1 MSIDSIGVVWLL
13 EKMEQHLASAAA
25 VCFALEAIAEDSKWL
40 VLLVPKARELF
51 GKEVYLCQPKTQ
63 AGSAGNLSVKIVE
76 MRHSMQVSVDMF
88 GSFLPDFAFSF
99 GSVDHMDPN
108 RVCLCHTCSKS
119 RENVPRYWLDF

>member
-1 MSIDSIGVVWLL
+1 MVGAVGAQSTRAFWQRSIFVSTENSGGQCRKSFG
-13 EKMEQHLASAAA
+13 EHFAS
-25 VCFALEAIAEDSKWL
+25 
-40 VLLVPKARELF
+40 
-51 GKEVYLCQPKTQ
+51 
-63 AGSAGNLSVKIVE
+63 KIVE